1 MYDSLITHV
10 VTLLEFEQTPK
21 DFLDLKIYRVFI
33 KPFNQIKEKK
43 KKREREERKTDKDNG
58 KESHM

>member
-1 MYDSLITHV
+1 M

-43 KKREREERKTDKDNG
+43 KKKREREERKTDKDNG